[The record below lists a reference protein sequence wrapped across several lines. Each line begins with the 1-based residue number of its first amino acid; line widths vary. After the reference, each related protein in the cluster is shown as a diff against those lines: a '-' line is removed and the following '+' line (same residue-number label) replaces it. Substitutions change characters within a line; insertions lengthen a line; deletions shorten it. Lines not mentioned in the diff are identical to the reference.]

1 MTKES
6 LRTMAQISESANTI
20 LASIETPMFS
30 SQPNSLGFPGNKNQ
44 SCYYPGEH
52 GISPEEISVVS
63 QYMEEHRILPENTRI
78 HKTFVDENCV
88 YELLLASVEKNIG
101 QENISKL
108 PGSKATI
115 RLVKGDHS
123 DELLAICHS
132 LGEAS
137 LYAANPIQETFL
149 DQYRRSFHT
158 GDLGIY
164 KESQKTWVQDT
175 NPSVENIFG
184 FVEPYRDP
192 YGIRAEFEGLVA
204 ISDREETKLLTKLV
218 AESSK
223 FIRRLPW
230 ATGRSDNDG
239 KGPFEKSLFEPPDF
253 TSIHALAYCSSIIFP
268 GINLPNYN
276 DIRQQHGFK
285 NVIIANRMNAESD
298 ETQVSPFVGVSEA
311 AAFQKHK
318 YAAYYIWVVL
328 HELLGHGTG
337 KLMTE
342 EDGEFNFDIK
352 SPPINPLNKRPIDSW
367 YRSGQTWTG
376 IFGDLA
382 TTVDECR
389 AELVGAYLMD
399 DVELLALFGFTAE
412 SDITAQDLTYN
423 VYVQLGVDG
432 LRGLQN
438 YNIESG
444 RWGQAHSRAHF
455 ATLKCLLT
463 DGNGFMTID
472 HNSAEDQI
480 TVHVDRSR
488 IISDG
493 KPALGR
499 MLLRLH
505 MYRSTADVK
514 SCRDYYED
522 LSRVDGPYLEWR
534 RIVVAKKQPKWVFVQ
549 SNTFLVGGE
558 VILKNYDATPQGVI
572 QSWAERDL

>member
-1 MTKES
+1 
-6 LRTMAQISESANTI
+6 MAQISESANAI

-30 SQPNSLGFPGNKNQ
+30 SRPSSLGYPSVENQ
-44 SCYYPGEH
+44 SCYYPGEND
-52 GISPEEISVVS
+52 ISPGEISLVS
-63 QYMEEHRILPENTRI
+63 QYLEKHKILPENTRV
-78 HKTFVDENCV
+78 HKTFVDGICV
-88 YELLLASVEKNIG
+88 YELLLASVENNTSH
-101 QENISKL
+101 ENMAKL
-108 PGSKATI
+108 PNSEACV
-115 RLVKGDHS
+115 RLVKGDHA
-123 DELLAICHS
+123 DELSAICHY
-132 LGEAS
+132 LKRAAQ
-137 LYAANPIQETFL
+137 YATNSIQETFL
-149 DQYRRSFHT
+149 DLYQQSFYT
-158 GDLGIY
+158 GDLEIY
-164 KESQKTWVQDT
+164 KESQKTWIQDT
-175 NPSVENIFG
+175 NPAVENIFG

-192 YGIRAEFEGLVA
+192 YGVRAEFEGLVA
-204 ISDREETKLLTKLV
+204 ISDRKETELLTRLV
-218 AESSK
+218 EESSK

-230 ATGRSDNDG
+230 ATGTSENDG
-239 KGPFEKSLFEPPDF
+239 KGPYEKSLFEPPDF
-253 TSIHALAYCSSIIFP
+253 TSIHALAYCSSIIFS

-298 ETQVSPFVGVSEA
+298 ETQISPFVDASEA

-318 YAAYYIWVVL
+318 YAASYIRVVL

-352 SPPINPLNKRPIDSW
+352 SPPINPLDQRPIDSW
-367 YRSGQTWTG
+367 YNSGQTWTG
-376 IFGDLA
+376 LFGDLA

-399 DVELLALFGFTAE
+399 DVELLALFGFTSKSE
-412 SDITAQDLTYN
+412 ITAQDLTYN
-423 VYVQLGVDG
+423 VYVQLGVNG

-463 DGNGFMTID
+463 DGNGFMRID
-472 HNSAEDQI
+472 CNSAEDQI
-480 TVHVDRSR
+480 TVYVDRSR

-514 SCRDYYED
+514 SCREYYED
-522 LSRVDGPYLEWR
+522 LSRVDGPYVEWR
-534 RIVVAKKQPKWVFVQ
+534 RIVLAKKQPKWVFVQ
-549 SNTFLVGGE
+549 SNTFLVGE
-558 VILKNYDATPQGVI
+558 RVILKNYDATPQGII